1 MENEQRKDD
10 SMENLTRDKQE
21 NDATKT
27 FNQLPVFQKVKS
39 KIIDCYVHMVV
50 ERTMSL
56 VFFQLQLGNK
66 H

>member
-1 MENEQRKDD
+1 
-10 SMENLTRDKQE
+10 MENLTRDKQE